1 MQEDKQGWRFV
12 ILNSSDRSEIIVHES
27 LDARTGTIPPLL
39 AATAAILSSCHHWL

>member
-12 ILNSSDRSEIIVHES
+12 ILDSSDRSEIIVHGS

-39 AATAAILSSCHHWL
+39 AATAAILSSCHHWP